1 MFLVFLQKFPQ
12 TVLLLSRNAGMD
24 RHRKHK
30 ENFATAK
37 HNLREM
43 STNGEKM
50 CKEIRK
56 RLRLFLRKKKHII
69 WFVSI
74 YLVILQPKRNKT
86 DFQDT
91 NHNYIKTQ
99 TAETFKNL
107 KSLDEMSGLF
117 DLCDNYTI
125 MTKLTI

>member
-12 TVLLLSRNAGMD
+12 IVLLLSRNAGMD

-30 ENFATAK
+30 KKIATAK

-56 RLRLFLRKKKHII
+56 RLRLFLRKKMHII
-69 WFVSI
+69 
-74 YLVILQPKRNKT
+74 
-86 DFQDT
+86 
-91 NHNYIKTQ
+91 
-99 TAETFKNL
+99 
-107 KSLDEMSGLF
+107 
-117 DLCDNYTI
+117 
-125 MTKLTI
+125 

>member
-12 TVLLLSRNAGMD
+12 TVLLLSRNAGRD

-30 ENFATAK
+30 ENFATVK

-56 RLRLFLRKKKHII
+56 RYVFFCVKKC
-69 WFVSI
+69 
-74 YLVILQPKRNKT
+74 
-86 DFQDT
+86 
-91 NHNYIKTQ
+91 
-99 TAETFKNL
+99 
-107 KSLDEMSGLF
+107 MLF
-117 DLCDNYTI
+117 DLYQFI
-125 MTKLTI
+125 